1 MDTSPSPPPPA
12 PPPQLPLPAAVAAM
26 PAPSMV
32 ARSTR
37 SHYNPEEN
45 TITNICTSNII
56 MDLPQVTT
64 RSRTGAIKPQPAT
77 PAVVAASAS
86 PSSTTSNPPTVTKII
101 IKQIPLPA
109 DAASSTRQPPPL
121 QQMHSTPPPPRL
133 QQMVHAQAPPPLHAK
148 PRGTA
153 STPPPLQ
160 IKVVPS
166 ARQNDSASQMMK
178 PGGETAAMAPSSG
191 LTVDMGQSAE
201 ATGTEE
207 AAEEGVG
214 TDRGVSTLV
223 TSSESHAVTSFV
235 SIPLRISPNLT
246 VSLTSPGD
254 GSSSIEKK
262 KKIQI

>member
-1 MDTSPSPPPPA
+1 M
-12 PPPQLPLPAAVAAM
+12 AAAAA
-26 PAPSMV
+26 APSMV

-64 RSRTGAIKPQPAT
+64 RSRTGAIKPQPPP
-77 PAVVAASAS
+77 PAVAATAAAS
-86 PSSTTSNPPTVTKII
+86 PSSNPPTVTKII

-153 STPPPLQ
+153 SAPPPLQ

-166 ARQNDSASQMMK
+166 VPQMMMK
-178 PGGETAAMAPSSG
+178 PGGETAAVAPSSG
-191 LTVDMGQSAE
+191 LTVDMGPSAD
-201 ATGTEE
+201 ATGAEE

-214 TDRGVSTLV
+214 TDGGVS
-223 TSSESHAVTSFV
+223 
-235 SIPLRISPNLT
+235 LRPSVAAFPSP
-246 VSLTSPGD
+246 
-254 GSSSIEKK
+254 
-262 KKIQI
+262 

>member
-1 MDTSPSPPPPA
+1 MDTSPSPPPL
-12 PPPQLPLPAAVAAM
+12 PPPPPVLPLPPAMAVMATST
-26 PAPSMV
+26 PSMV

-64 RSRTGAIKPQPAT
+64 RSRTGAIKPQPVPPAAT
-77 PAVVAASAS
+77 AAP
-86 PSSTTSNPPTVTKII
+86 PSSIPNLPTVTKII

-121 QQMHSTPPPPRL
+121 QQMQSTPPPPRL

-148 PRGTA
+148 PRGAA
-153 STPPPLQ
+153 SAPPPLQ

-166 ARQNDSASQMMK
+166 ARQADSTPQIIVK
-178 PGGETAAMAPSSG
+178 PGGETAATAPPLG
-191 LTVDMGQSAE
+191 LSVDMGPSAE
-201 ATGTEE
+201 VTAAEE

-214 TDRGVSTLV
+214 TEGGDSTPADSGLSVSSQYKRSACLL
-223 TSSESHAVTSFV
+223 
-235 SIPLRISPNLT
+235 PRPRWRWR
-246 VSLTSPGD
+246 
-254 GSSSIEKK
+254 
-262 KKIQI
+262 